1 MKILIV
7 GGAGYI
13 GSHMIKRFLQ
23 TDHEVVIL
31 DNLSTGYEDN
41 CQGLPLHHIDLK
53 DKDQVLQFL
62 KTQSFDAVMHFAS
75 FINVGESY
83 HHPEKYYQN
92 NVINSFHLLDA
103 MSRCGIKN
111 FIFSSSAAVYGEPL
125 QIPINEDHPIVPVNP
140 YGTTKAEVEKKLE
153 EYRLN
158 KGLKYISLRYFNACG
173 AHLDGSIGE
182 RHKPETHLIPLILQA
197 ASGRKK
203 NIQIHGHDYD
213 TPDGTCIRDYIH
225 VMDLV
230 EAHLLALNS
239 LINNGQS
246 AIYNIG
252 NNQGFSVKEII
263 QAAETVTQKK
273 IPIYMGERRKGD
285 PAKLIADNQK
295 IIQELNWHPRYSDLN
310 TILSTAWQWEKKLV
324 KLHD

>member
-246 AIYNIG
+246 AVYNIG

-263 QAAETVTQKK
+263 QAAETVIQKP
-273 IPIYMGERRKGD
+273 IPIEMGERRKGD
-285 PAKLIADNQK
+285 PAKLIANNQK

-310 TILSTAWQWEKKLV
+310 TILSTAWQWEKKLAQ
-324 KLHD
+324 LHD

>member
-1 MKILIV
+1 MKILV
-7 GGAGYI
+7 AGGAGYI
-13 GSHMIKRFLQ
+13 GSHMIKYFLH
-23 TDHEVVIL
+23 TDHEVAIL

-41 CQGLPLHHIDLK
+41 CQGLPLHKIDLK

-92 NVINSFHLLDA
+92 NVINSFHLLEA
-103 MSRCGIKN
+103 MIECRIKN
-111 FIFSSSAAVYGEPL
+111 FIFSSSAAVYGEPT
-125 QIPINEDHPIVPVNP
+125 QIPINEDHPIAPVNP
-140 YGTTKAEVEKKLE
+140 YGSTKAEVEKKLE

-158 KGLKYISLRYFNACG
+158 KGLNYISLRYFNACG
-173 AHLDGSIGE
+173 AHPDGSIGE
-182 RHKPETHLIPLILQA
+182 RHNPETHLIPLILQA
-197 ASGRKK
+197 ASGRRK
-203 NIQIHGHDYD
+203 NIQIHGDDYD
-213 TPDGTCIRDYIH
+213 TPDGTCVRDYIH

-230 EAHLLALNS
+230 EAHILALNS

-246 AIYNIG
+246 AVYNIG

-263 QAAETVTQKK
+263 QAAETVTQKP
-273 IPIYMGERRKGD
+273 IPIEMGERRKGD
-285 PAKLIADNQK
+285 PAKLIANNQK

-310 TILSTAWQWEKKLV
+310 TILSTAWQWEKKLAQ
-324 KLHD
+324 LHD

>member
-1 MKILIV
+1 MKILV
-7 GGAGYI
+7 AGGAGYI
-13 GSHMIKRFLQ
+13 GSHMIKHFLQ
-23 TDHEVVIL
+23 TDHEVLIL

-41 CQGLPLHHIDLK
+41 CQGLPLHKIDLK

-263 QAAETVTQKK
+263 QAAETVTQKQ
-273 IPIYMGERRKGD
+273 IPIEMGERRKGD

>member
-1 MKILIV
+1 MKILV
-7 GGAGYI
+7 AGGAGYI
-13 GSHMIKRFLQ
+13 GSHMIKYFLH
-23 TDHEVVIL
+23 TDHEVAIL

-41 CQGLPLHHIDLK
+41 CQGLPLHKIDLK

-92 NVINSFHLLDA
+92 NVINSFHLLEA
-103 MSRCGIKN
+103 MIECGIKN
-111 FIFSSSAAVYGEPL
+111 FIFSSSAAVYGEPT
-125 QIPINEDHPIVPVNP
+125 QIPINEDHPIAPVNP
-140 YGTTKAEVEKKLE
+140 YGSTKAEVEKKLE

-158 KGLKYISLRYFNACG
+158 KGLNYISLRYFNACG
-173 AHLDGSIGE
+173 AHPDGSIGE
-182 RHKPETHLIPLILQA
+182 RHNPETHLIPLILQA
-197 ASGRKK
+197 ASGRRK
-203 NIQIHGHDYD
+203 NIQIHGDDYD
-213 TPDGTCIRDYIH
+213 TPDGTCVRDYIH

-263 QAAETVTQKK
+263 QAAETVTQKP
-273 IPIYMGERRKGD
+273 IPIEMGERRKGD
-285 PAKLIADNQK
+285 PAKLIANNQK

-310 TILSTAWQWEKKLV
+310 TILSTAWQWEKKLAQ
-324 KLHD
+324 LHD

>member
-140 YGTTKAEVEKKLE
+140 YGSTKAEVEKKLE

-263 QAAETVTQKK
+263 QAAETVTQKQ
-273 IPIYMGERRKGD
+273 IPIEMGERRKGD

-324 KLHD
+324 QLHD

>member
-1 MKILIV
+1 MKILIA

-13 GSHMIKRFLQ
+13 GSHMIKHFLQ
-23 TDHEVVIL
+23 TDHEVLIL

-41 CQGLPLHHIDLK
+41 CQGLPLHKIDLK

-103 MSRCGIKN
+103 MIERGINN
-111 FIFSSSAAVYGEPL
+111 FIFSSSAAVYGEPTK
-125 QIPINEDHPIVPVNP
+125 IPINEDHPIAPVNP
-140 YGTTKAEVEKKLE
+140 YGSTKAEVEKKLE

-158 KGLKYISLRYFNACG
+158 KGLNYISLRYFNACG
-173 AHLDGSIGE
+173 AHPDGSIGE
-182 RHKPETHLIPLILQA
+182 RHNPETHLIPLILQA
-197 ASGRKK
+197 ASGRRK
-203 NIQIHGHDYD
+203 NIQIHGDDYD
-213 TPDGTCIRDYIH
+213 TSDGTCVRDYIH

-263 QAAETVTQKK
+263 QAAEAVTQKQ
-273 IPIYMGERRKGD
+273 IPIEMGERRKGD
-285 PAKLIADNQK
+285 PAQLIAINQK

-310 TILSTAWQWEKKLV
+310 TILSTAWQWEKKLAQ
-324 KLHD
+324 LHD

>member
-1 MKILIV
+1 MKILV
-7 GGAGYI
+7 AGGAGYI
-13 GSHMIKRFLQ
+13 GSHMIKHFLQ
-23 TDHEVVIL
+23 TDHEVLIL

-41 CQGLPLHHIDLK
+41 CQGLPLHKIDLK

-103 MSRCGIKN
+103 MIECGIKN
-111 FIFSSSAAVYGEPL
+111 FIFSSSAAVYGEPKK
-125 QIPINEDHPIVPVNP
+125 IPINENHPIAPVNP
-140 YGTTKAEVEKKLE
+140 YGSTKAEVEKKLE

-158 KGLKYISLRYFNACG
+158 KGLNYISLRYFNACG
-173 AHLDGSIGE
+173 AHTDGSIGE
-182 RHKPETHLIPLILQA
+182 RHNPETHLIPLILQA
-197 ASGRKK
+197 ASGRRK
-203 NIQIHGHDYD
+203 NIQIHGNDYD

-263 QAAETVTQKK
+263 EAAETVTQKH
-273 IPIYMGERRKGD
+273 IPIEMGERRKGD
-285 PAKLIADNQK
+285 TAKLIADNQK

-310 TILSTAWQWEKKLV
+310 IILSTAWQWEKKLAQ
-324 KLHD
+324 LHD

>member
-1 MKILIV
+1 MKILV
-7 GGAGYI
+7 AGGAGYI
-13 GSHMIKRFLQ
+13 GSHMIKHFLQ
-23 TDHEVVIL
+23 TDHEVLIL

-41 CQGLPLHHIDLK
+41 CQGLPLHKIDLK

-92 NVINSFHLLDA
+92 NVINSFHLLEA
-103 MSRCGIKN
+103 MIECGIKN
-111 FIFSSSAAVYGEPL
+111 FIFSSSAAVYGEPI
-125 QIPINEDHPIVPVNP
+125 QIPINEDHPIAPVNP
-140 YGTTKAEVEKKLE
+140 YGSTKAEVEKKLE

-158 KGLKYISLRYFNACG
+158 KGLNYISLRYFNACG
-173 AHLDGSIGE
+173 AHPDGSIGE
-182 RHKPETHLIPLILQA
+182 RHNPETHLIPLILQA
-197 ASGRKK
+197 ASGRRK
-203 NIQIHGHDYD
+203 NIQIHGDDYD
-213 TPDGTCIRDYIH
+213 TSDGTCVRDYIH

-246 AIYNIG
+246 SIYNIG

-263 QAAETVTQKK
+263 QAAEAVTQKQ
-273 IPIYMGERRKGD
+273 IPIEMGERRKGD
-285 PAKLIADNQK
+285 PAKLIANNQK

-310 TILSTAWQWEKKLV
+310 TILSTAWQWEKKLAQ
-324 KLHD
+324 LHD

>member
-203 NIQIHGHDYD
+203 NMQIHGHDYD

-263 QAAETVTQKK
+263 QAAETVTQKQ
-273 IPIYMGERRKGD
+273 IPIEMGERRKGD

>member
-1 MKILIV
+1 MKILV
-7 GGAGYI
+7 AGGAGYI
-13 GSHMIKRFLQ
+13 GSHMIKHFLQ
-23 TDHEVVIL
+23 TDHEVLIL

-41 CQGLPLHHIDLK
+41 CQGLPLHKIDLK

-92 NVINSFHLLDA
+92 NVINSFHLLEA
-103 MSRCGIKN
+103 MIECGIKN
-111 FIFSSSAAVYGEPL
+111 FIFSSSAAVYGEPT
-125 QIPINEDHPIVPVNP
+125 QIPINEDHPIAPVNP
-140 YGTTKAEVEKKLE
+140 YGSTKAEVEKKLE

-158 KGLKYISLRYFNACG
+158 KGLNYISLRYFNACG
-173 AHLDGSIGE
+173 AHPDGSIGE
-182 RHKPETHLIPLILQA
+182 RHNPETHLIPLILQA
-197 ASGRKK
+197 ASGRRK
-203 NIQIHGHDYD
+203 NIQIHGDDYD
-213 TPDGTCIRDYIH
+213 TSDGTCIRDYIH

-246 AIYNIG
+246 TIYNIG

-263 QAAETVTQKK
+263 QAAETVTQKP
-273 IPIYMGERRKGD
+273 IPIEMEERRKGD
-285 PAKLIADNQK
+285 PAKLIANNQK

-324 KLHD
+324 QLHD

>member
-111 FIFSSSAAVYGEPL
+111 FIFSSSAAVYGEPT
-125 QIPINEDHPIVPVNP
+125 QIPINEDHPIAPVNP
-140 YGTTKAEVEKKLE
+140 YGSTKAEVEKKLE
-153 EYRLN
+153 DYRLN
-158 KGLKYISLRYFNACG
+158 EGLNYISLRYFNACG
-173 AHLDGSIGE
+173 AHPDGSIGE
-182 RHKPETHLIPLILQA
+182 RHNPETHLIPLILQA
-197 ASGRKK
+197 ASGRRK
-203 NIQIHGHDYD
+203 NIQIHGNDYD

-263 QAAETVTQKK
+263 QAAETVTQKQ
-273 IPIYMGERRKGD
+273 IPIEMGERRKGD

-310 TILSTAWQWEKKLV
+310 TILSTAWQWEKKLA

>member
-13 GSHMIKRFLQ
+13 GSHMVKHFFQ
-23 TDHEVVIL
+23 TEHKVVIL

-41 CQGLPLHHIDLK
+41 CQGLPLHKIDLK

-62 KTQSFDAVMHFAS
+62 KTRSFGAVMHFAS

-103 MSRCGIKN
+103 MIECGIKN
-111 FIFSSSAAVYGEPL
+111 FIFSSSAAVYGEPTK
-125 QIPINEDHPIVPVNP
+125 IPINEDHPIAPVNP
-140 YGTTKAEVEKKLE
+140 YGSTKAEVEKKLE
-153 EYRLN
+153 EYRLT
-158 KGLKYISLRYFNACG
+158 KGLNYISLRYFNACG

-182 RHKPETHLIPLILQA
+182 RHNPETHLIPLILQA
-197 ASGRKK
+197 ASGRRK
-203 NIQIHGHDYD
+203 NIQIHGDDYD
-213 TPDGTCIRDYIH
+213 TPDGTCVRDYIH

-263 QAAETVTQKK
+263 QAAETVTQKQ
-273 IPIYMGERRKGD
+273 IPIEMGERREGD
-285 PAKLIADNQK
+285 PAKLIANNQK

-310 TILSTAWQWEKKLV
+310 TILSTAWQWEKKLAQI
-324 KLHD
+324 HD

>member
-173 AHLDGSIGE
+173 AHPDGSIGE

-263 QAAETVTQKK
+263 QAAETVTQKQ
-273 IPIYMGERRKGD
+273 IPIEMGERRKGD

>member
-197 ASGRKK
+197 ASGRRK
-203 NIQIHGHDYD
+203 NIQIHGDDYD
-213 TPDGTCIRDYIH
+213 TSDGTCIRDYIH

-263 QAAETVTQKK
+263 QAAETVTQKQ
-273 IPIYMGERRKGD
+273 IPIEMGERRKGD

-310 TILSTAWQWEKKLV
+310 TILSTAWQWEKKLAQ
-324 KLHD
+324 LHD

>member
-1 MKILIV
+1 MKILV
-7 GGAGYI
+7 AGGAGYI
-13 GSHMIKRFLQ
+13 GSHMIKHFLH
-23 TDHEVVIL
+23 TDHEVTIL

-41 CQGLPLHHIDLK
+41 CQGLPLHKIDLK

-62 KTQSFDAVMHFAS
+62 KSQSFDAVMHFAS

-103 MSRCGIKN
+103 MIECGIKN
-111 FIFSSSAAVYGEPL
+111 FIFSSSAAVYGEPTK
-125 QIPINEDHPIVPVNP
+125 IPINEDHPIAPVNP
-140 YGTTKAEVEKKLE
+140 YGSTKAEVEKKLE

-158 KGLKYISLRYFNACG
+158 KGLNYISLRYFNACG
-173 AHLDGSIGE
+173 AHPDGSIGE
-182 RHKPETHLIPLILQA
+182 RHNPETHLIPLILQA
-197 ASGRKK
+197 ASGRRK
-203 NIQIHGHDYD
+203 NIQIHGDDYD
-213 TPDGTCIRDYIH
+213 TLDGTCIRDYIH

-273 IPIYMGERRKGD
+273 IPIEMG
-285 PAKLIADNQK
+285 
-295 IIQELNWHPRYSDLN
+295 
-310 TILSTAWQWEKKLV
+310 
-324 KLHD
+324 

>member
-1 MKILIV
+1 MKILV
-7 GGAGYI
+7 AGGAGYI
-13 GSHMIKRFLQ
+13 GSHMIKYFLH
-23 TDHEVVIL
+23 TDHEVAIL

-41 CQGLPLHHIDLK
+41 CQGLPLHKIDLK

-92 NVINSFHLLDA
+92 NVINSFHLLEA
-103 MSRCGIKN
+103 MIECGIKN
-111 FIFSSSAAVYGEPL
+111 FIFSSSAAVYGEPT
-125 QIPINEDHPIVPVNP
+125 QIPINEDHPIAPVNP
-140 YGTTKAEVEKKLE
+140 YGSTKAEVEKKLE

-158 KGLKYISLRYFNACG
+158 KGLNYISLRYFNACG
-173 AHLDGSIGE
+173 AHPDGSIGE
-182 RHKPETHLIPLILQA
+182 RHNPETHLIPLILQA
-197 ASGRKK
+197 ASGRRK
-203 NIQIHGHDYD
+203 NIQIHGDDYD
-213 TPDGTCIRDYIH
+213 TSDGTCIRDYIH

-263 QAAETVTQKK
+263 QAAETVTQKP
-273 IPIYMGERRKGD
+273 IPIEMGERRKGD
-285 PAKLIADNQK
+285 PAKLIANNQK

-310 TILSTAWQWEKKLV
+310 TILSTAWQWEKKLAQ
-324 KLHD
+324 LHD

>member
-1 MKILIV
+1 MKILV
-7 GGAGYI
+7 AGGAGYI
-13 GSHMIKRFLQ
+13 GSHMIKHFLQ
-23 TDHEVVIL
+23 TDHEVLIL

-41 CQGLPLHHIDLK
+41 CQGLPLHKIDLK

-103 MSRCGIKN
+103 MIECGIKN
-111 FIFSSSAAVYGEPL
+111 FIFSSSAAVYGEPT
-125 QIPINEDHPIVPVNP
+125 QIPINENHPIAPVNP
-140 YGTTKAEVEKKLE
+140 YGSTKAEVEKKLE

-158 KGLKYISLRYFNACG
+158 KGLNYISLRYFNACG
-173 AHLDGSIGE
+173 AHPDGSIGE
-182 RHKPETHLIPLILQA
+182 RHNPETHLIPLILQA
-197 ASGRKK
+197 ASGRRK
-203 NIQIHGHDYD
+203 NIQIHGNDYD

-263 QAAETVTQKK
+263 EAAETVTQKH
-273 IPIYMGERRKGD
+273 IPIEMGERRKGD
-285 PAKLIADNQK
+285 PAKLIANNQK

-310 TILSTAWQWEKKLV
+310 TILSTAWQWEKKLAQ
-324 KLHD
+324 LHD

>member
-1 MKILIV
+1 MKILVV

-13 GSHMIKRFLQ
+13 GSHMIKHFLK
-23 TDHEVVIL
+23 TNHEVVIL

-41 CQGLPLHHIDLK
+41 CQGLPFHNIDLK

-103 MSRCGIKN
+103 MIECGIKN
-111 FIFSSSAAVYGEPL
+111 FIFSSSAAVYGEPT
-125 QIPINEDHPIVPVNP
+125 QIPINENHPIAPVNP
-140 YGTTKAEVEKKLE
+140 YGSTKAEVEKKLE

-158 KGLKYISLRYFNACG
+158 KGLNYISLRYFNACG
-173 AHLDGSIGE
+173 AHPDGSIGE
-182 RHKPETHLIPLILQA
+182 RHNPETHLIPLILQA
-197 ASGRKK
+197 ASGRRK
-203 NIQIHGHDYD
+203 NIQIHGNDYD

-263 QAAETVTQKK
+263 EAAETVTQKH
-273 IPIYMGERRKGD
+273 IPIEMGERRKGD

-310 TILSTAWQWEKKLV
+310 TILSTAWQWEKKLAQ
-324 KLHD
+324 LHD

>member
-263 QAAETVTQKK
+263 QAAETVTQKQ
-273 IPIYMGERRKGD
+273 IPIEMGERRKGD